1 MSTDT
6 NKQTARKFFESVDNG
21 DANASQALLTPDFVA
36 RVAGNEHAMNAQE
49 FLAMGRAFTTSF
61 ANSRHIIESQ
71 VAEGDCVETR
81 LVWTGVHVGDF
92 NGIPASQKPVKIE
105 AVRRAPRHAYLRQ
118 AQRRDPSGPCDLRV
132 GERTDSFDGAEDVAT
147 TLTAPRRDCQ
157 RGAAVPARRR

>member
-6 NKQTARKFFESVDNG
+6 NKQTARKFFESVDSG
-21 DANASQALLTPDFVA
+21 DASASQALLAPNFVA
-36 RVAGNEHAMNAQE
+36 RVAGNEHAMNAEE

-61 ANSRHIIESQ
+61 AKSRHIIESQ

-105 AVRRAPRHAYLRQ
+105 AVSRDRFVDGKIAEHRALIDAMALMIQIGAIPAPR
-118 AQRRDPSGPCDLRV
+118 
-132 GERTDSFDGAEDVAT
+132 
-147 TLTAPRRDCQ
+147 
-157 RGAAVPARRR
+157 

>member
-21 DANASQALLTPDFVA
+21 DASASQALLTADFVA
-36 RVAGNEHAMNAQE
+36 HVAGNEHAMNAQE

-105 AVRRAPRHAYLRQ
+105 AVSRDRFVGGKIAEHRALIDAMALMIQIGAIPAPR
-118 AQRRDPSGPCDLRV
+118 
-132 GERTDSFDGAEDVAT
+132 
-147 TLTAPRRDCQ
+147 
-157 RGAAVPARRR
+157 